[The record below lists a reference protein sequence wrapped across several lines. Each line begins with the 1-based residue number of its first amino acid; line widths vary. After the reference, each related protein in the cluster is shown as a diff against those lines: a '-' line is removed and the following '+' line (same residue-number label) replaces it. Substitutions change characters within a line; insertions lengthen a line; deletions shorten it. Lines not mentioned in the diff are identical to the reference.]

1 MGRKK
6 INENVSDE
14 VHGMELAAQE
24 QEELELSVQKA
35 EELYGDGQ
43 PYERLRLETEIKFYM
58 EQMGTSLLETGKR
71 LIRLKANEGHGGF
84 LQCLESLGMSTR
96 SANYAMAAARKF
108 GSNSPTLANLGTSKI
123 KCLTVLDDS
132 QVEDLVNGDEVP
144 GLGTLD
150 DIEKMS
156 IRELRAALRKEK
168 NERKKERDDLEAV
181 IAAKNSKVDELER
194 ELRYQEP
201 PTKEQLAAVTL
212 EKMDGEILMPLLVAQ
227 EQMRKVQDAISR
239 ARKIEGVT
247 TELLESWVGKQNENL
262 AILSDDYEQMQDDIQ
277 NICPDKSED

>member
-6 INENVSDE
+6 ISENVGDE
-14 VHGMELAAQE
+14 VHGMELAAQK
-24 QEELELSVQKA
+24 QEEVELSIQRA
-35 EELYGDGQ
+35 EELFGDGQ
-43 PYERLRLETEIKFYM
+43 PYERFRLETEIRFYM
-58 EQMGTSLLETGKR
+58 EQMGTSLLEMGKR

-84 LQCLESLGMSTR
+84 MQCLENLGVSTR
-96 SANYAMAAARKF
+96 SANYAMSAARKF
-108 GSNSPTLANLGTSKI
+108 GSNSPMLANLGSSKI

-156 IRELRAALRKEK
+156 VRELRAALRKEK
-168 NERKKERDDLEAV
+168 SERKTERDDLEAV

-201 PTKEQLAAVTL
+201 LTKEQVAASAL
-212 EKMDGEILMPLLVAQ
+212 ERMDGEILIPLLVAQ
-227 EQMRKVQDAISR
+227 EQMRKVQDAIAR
-239 ARKIEGVT
+239 ARKIDGVT
-247 TELLESWVGKQNENL
+247 TEQLESWVAKQNENL

-277 NICPDKSED
+277 NICPDRSEE